1 MRTFV
6 PETAGPALVIEQAID
21 FASPEETQWQGIVS
35 NKSAT
40 EPSQPTKPW
49 LAHYPPKVPTK
60 LSYPDF
66 PAWGF
71 LANTA
76 ATHPERIACHYYKQH
91 LTYSAVAQEARR
103 VATML
108 RKYGVRP
115 GDRVG
120 ILLPNMPEYISAI
133 NGVWMA
139 GGIAVALSPLSVPSE
154 IDNILT
160 ATDCRIVISLDL
172 LAPLVLKGSYKPR
185 HIFFTTLQDRL
196 PGWMRL
202 GYAFARMRRL
212 GFWPP
217 LDGPN
222 QHDFH
227 DELAQC
233 RPLLQPVVPASLS
246 DAAYILP
253 TGGTTGAP
261 KAVTLCH
268 RNLVSNACQ
277 CAAWGDGEDMK
288 FGHHVGLSV
297 LPFFHSYG
305 LVGNLLSG
313 TAVAATQILLHRF
326 IPRVVVQLLEQHQ
339 PTTFNAVP
347 AMLASLNEIFRQ
359 KPLRM
364 RNLKY
369 VQVGGAPLDPQ
380 IALEFAKHTGAQVV
394 EGYGLSECSPC
405 VTAGPL
411 NGTARIGT
419 IGLPLPDTDVKIV
432 DADTGEF
439 QMATGD
445 VGELAVRG
453 PQVMLGYWNN
463 TTATTQVIRDGW
475 LFTGDLATIDDDG
488 FVKIVD
494 RKKDLIITSGF
505 NVYPCDVEAVL
516 RRYPGV
522 EEVAVV
528 GVPHQ
533 ATGELVKAVLILNS
547 PSHFDRRAFDAF
559 CKENLAAQKRPKI
572 VELRSG
578 DLPRNFLGKVL
589 RRQLREPVPANS
601 AQATSTD
608 HESPA
613 LRRVE
618 AYVAAL
624 RE

>member
-1 MRTFV
+1 
-6 PETAGPALVIEQAID
+6 
-21 FASPEETQWQGIVS
+21 
-35 NKSAT
+35 
-40 EPSQPTKPW
+40 
-49 LAHYPPKVPTK
+49 
-60 LSYPDF
+60 
-66 PAWGF
+66 
-71 LANTA
+71 TA
-76 ATHPERIACHYYKQH
+76 ATYPDRIACHYYKQH
-91 LTYSAVAQEARR
+91 LTYSVVASEARR
-103 VATML
+103 VAAML
-108 RKYGVRP
+108 VKYGVRP

-120 ILLPNMPEYISAI
+120 ILMPNMPEYISAI

-154 IDNILT
+154 IDNILA

-172 LAPLVLKGSYKPR
+172 LAPLVLNGSYKPR

-246 DAAYILP
+246 NAAYILP

-261 KAVTLCH
+261 KAVTLSH
-268 RNLVSNACQ
+268 RNLVANAWQ
-277 CAAWGDGEDMK
+277 CAAWGDGEAID
-288 FGHHVGLSV
+288 HHVGLSV

-347 AMLASLNEIFRQ
+347 AMLASLNEIFRT
-359 KPLRM
+359 KPLRTQK
-364 RNLKY
+364 LKY

-380 IALEFAKHTGAQVV
+380 IAQEFARHTGAQVV

-419 IGLPLPDTDVKIV
+419 IGLPLPDTDVKVV
-432 DADTGEF
+432 DADTGELR
-439 QMATGD
+439 MATGE

-463 TTATTQVIRDGW
+463 PTATAQVIRDGW
-475 LFTGDLATIDDDG
+475 LFTGDLATMDDDG

-505 NVYPCDVEAVL
+505 NVYPCDVEAIL
-516 RRYPGV
+516 RRFPGV
-522 EEVAVV
+522 EDVAVV
-528 GVPHQ
+528 GVPNQ
-533 ATGELVKAVLILNS
+533 ACGELVKAVLVLNS
-547 PSHFDRRAFDAF
+547 STRFDRRTFDAY
-559 CKENLAAQKRPKI
+559 CKDNLAAQKRPKI
-572 VELRSG
+572 VEVQTG

-589 RRQLREPVPANS
+589 RRQLREPASTNPP
-601 AQATSTD
+601 QATSTN

-618 AYVAAL
+618 ALVAAL

>member
-1 MRTFV
+1 MQTLV
-6 PETAGPALVIEQAID
+6 TDAVGLIPAIERSSDYA
-21 FASPEETQWQGIVS
+21 APVTQWQGIVS
-35 NKSAT
+35 NKFNT
-40 EPSQPTKPW
+40 EPSRPTKPW
-49 LAHYPPKVPTK
+49 LAHYPAKVSGT

-76 ATHPERIACHYYKQH
+76 AMYPDRIACHYYKQH
-91 LTYSAVAQEARR
+91 LTFAEVAEQARR

-108 RKYGVRP
+108 VKYGVRP

-139 GGIAVALSPLSVPSE
+139 GAIAVALSPLSVPSE
-154 IDNILT
+154 IENILT
-160 ATDCRIVISLDL
+160 ATDCRTVISLDL
-172 LAPLVLKGSYKPR
+172 LAPLILKGNYKPR
-185 HIFFTTLQDRL
+185 HILFTTLQDRL

-261 KAVTLCH
+261 KAVTLSH
-268 RNLVSNACQ
+268 RNLVTNTWQ
-277 CAAWGDGEDMK
+277 LFAWAEGEVAQ
-288 FGHHVGLSV
+288 HTSLSV
-297 LPFFHSYG
+297 APFFHCFG
-305 LVGNLLSG
+305 LVGNLLCG
-313 TAVAATQILLHRF
+313 TALATTQILLHRF
-326 IPRVVVQLLEQHQ
+326 IPRVVVQLIEQHE
-339 PTTFNAVP
+339 PTTFSAVP
-347 AMLASLNEIFRQ
+347 AMLASLNEIFRH
-359 KPLRM
+359 KPLRT
-364 RNLKY
+364 RKLQH
-369 VQVGGAPLDPQ
+369 VQVGGAPLDPKL
-380 IALEFAKHTGAQVV
+380 AEEFARHTGAQVV

-411 NGTARIGT
+411 SGNARSGT
-419 IGLPLPDTDVKIV
+419 IGLPLPDTNVKIV
-432 DADTGEF
+432 DADTGECT
-439 QMATGD
+439 MSPGE
-445 VGELAVRG
+445 VGELIVQG

-463 TTATTQVIRDGW
+463 PAATAQVIRNGW
-475 LFTGDLATIDDDG
+475 LYTGDLATIDGDG
-488 FVKIVD
+488 FLKIVD

-505 NVYPCDVEAVL
+505 NVYPCDVEQIL
-516 RRYPGV
+516 RRFPGV
-522 EEVAVV
+522 VDAAVV
-528 GVPHQ
+528 GVPNPNY
-533 ATGELVKAVLILNS
+533 GELVKAVLVVS
-547 PSHFDRRAFDAF
+547 ADAHFDRRTFEAY
-559 CKENLAAQKRPKI
+559 CKENLAAHKRPKI
-572 VELRSG
+572 VEVQTD

-589 RRQLREPVPANS
+589 RRQLREPAPTNPPPV
-601 AQATSTD
+601 TSTT
-608 HESPA
+608 HTSPA
-613 LRRVE
+613 LRREE
-618 AYVAAL
+618 ALVAAL

>member
-1 MRTFV
+1 MRTLVSF
-6 PETAGPALVIEQAID
+6 TADLTAID
-21 FASPEETQWQGIVS
+21 QQTELDTSVTQWHSIVS
-35 NKSAT
+35 KKSV
-40 EPSQPTKPW
+40 EPEMPPKPW
-49 LAHYPPKVPTK
+49 LAHYPEAVPAT

-76 ATHPERIACHYYKQH
+76 ATHPQRTACQYYKQQ
-91 LTYSAVAQEARR
+91 LTFAEIAEQARR
-103 VATML
+103 VAAML
-108 RKYGVRP
+108 VKFGLRP

-120 ILLPNMPEYISAI
+120 ILMPNMPEYISAI

-139 GGIAVALSPLSVPSE
+139 GGIAVALSPLSVPNE
-154 IDNILT
+154 IASVLT

-172 LAPLVLKGSYKPR
+172 LAPLVLNGNYRPR
-185 HIFFTTLQDRL
+185 HLFFTTLQDRL

-212 GFWPP
+212 GFWPAA
-217 LDGPN
+217 DGPN

-227 DELAQC
+227 DELALC
-233 RPLLQPVVPASLS
+233 RPLFQPVVPASLS

-261 KAVTLCH
+261 KAVTLSH
-268 RNLVSNACQ
+268 RNLVANAWQ
-277 CAAWGDGEDMK
+277 CATWAEGEVEK
-288 FGHHVGLSV
+288 PVGLSV

-305 LVGNLLSG
+305 LISNLLCG

-326 IPRVVVQLLEQHQ
+326 IPRVVVQLIEQHK

-347 AMLASLNEIFRQ
+347 AMLASLNEIFRT
-359 KPLRM
+359 KPLTTRS
-364 RNLKY
+364 LQF
-369 VQVGGAPLDPQ
+369 VQVGGAPLAPA
-380 IALEFAKHTGAQVV
+380 IAKEFARHTGAQVV

-411 NGTARIGT
+411 DGTARLGT

-432 DADTGEF
+432 DAETGEL
-439 QMATGD
+439 TLPPGE

-453 PQVMLGYWNN
+453 PQVMLGYWKNP
-463 TTATTQVIRDGW
+463 TATALILRDGW
-475 LFTGDLATIDDDG
+475 LFTGDLATIDAAG

-505 NVYPCDVEAVL
+505 NVYPCDVEAIL
-516 RRYPGV
+516 RGFPGV
-522 EEVAVV
+522 DDAAVI
-528 GVPHQ
+528 GVPHHEY
-533 ATGELVKAVLILNS
+533 GELVKTVLVLN
-547 PSHFDRRAFDAF
+547 PSARFDRKAFDAF
-559 CKENLAAQKRPKI
+559 CKDNLAAHKRPKLVEI
-572 VELRSG
+572 VSG

-589 RRQLREPVPANS
+589 RRQLREPTPTNLS
-601 AQATSTD
+601 QATSTLN
-608 HESPA
+608 ESLTQRREAA
-613 LRRVE
+613 L
-618 AYVAAL
+618 VAAL

>member
-1 MRTFV
+1 MPTLV
-6 PETAGPALVIEQAID
+6 PKEAGQAPAIEQFTNLSTPI
-21 FASPEETQWQGIVS
+21 TQWQGIVS
-35 NKSAT
+35 NKGAT
-40 EPSQPTKPW
+40 EPAPLVKPW
-49 LAHYPPKVPTK
+49 LGHYPTKVSAALT
-60 LSYPDF
+60 YPDI

-76 ATHPERIACHYYKQH
+76 ATHPDRIACYYYKQH
-91 LTYSAVAQEARR
+91 LKYSEVADEARR

-108 RKYGVRP
+108 VKHGVRP

-120 ILLPNMPEYISAI
+120 ILLPNMPEYISTI
-133 NGVWMA
+133 NGIWMA
-139 GGIAVALSPLSVPSE
+139 GGIAVALSPLSVPNE
-154 IDNILT
+154 INGILS
-160 ATDCRIVISLDL
+160 ATDCRVVISLDL

-185 HIFFTTLQDRL
+185 HIVFTSLQDRL

-202 GYAFARMRRL
+202 GYAFARIRRL

-222 QHDFH
+222 QHNFH

-233 RPLLQPVVPASLS
+233 RPLLQPVVPESLS
-246 DAAYILP
+246 DAAYVLP

-261 KAVTLCH
+261 KAVTLSH
-268 RNLVSNACQ
+268 RNLVANAWQ
-277 CAAWGDGEDMK
+277 VAEWGNSEEIE
-288 FGHHVGLSV
+288 HHIGLSV

-313 TAVAATQILLHRF
+313 TALAATQILLHRF
-326 IPRVVVQLLEQHQ
+326 IPRVVVQLLEQHR

-347 AMLASLNEIFRQ
+347 AMLASLNEIFRS
-359 KPLRM
+359 KPLRT
-364 RNLKY
+364 RRLQY

-380 IALEFAKHTGAQVV
+380 IAQEFARHTGAQVV

-432 DADTGEF
+432 DTDTGER
-439 QMATGD
+439 TLPIGE

-453 PQVMLGYWNN
+453 PQTMLGYWNN
-463 TTATTQVIRDGW
+463 PTATAQVIRDGW
-475 LFTGDLATIDDDG
+475 LFTGDLATIDHDG
-488 FVKIVD
+488 FIKIVD

-505 NVYPCDVEAVL
+505 NVYPGDVEAIL
-516 RRYPGV
+516 RRFPGV
-522 EEVAVV
+522 SEVAVV

-533 ATGELVKAVLILNS
+533 ATGELVKAVLVLK
-547 PSHFDRRAFDAF
+547 PDARFDRRTFDAF

-572 VELRSG
+572 VEVRID

-589 RRQLREPVPANS
+589 RRQLREPAS
-601 AQATSTD
+601 TSQPPTTSITN
-608 HESPA
+608 ESLTP
-613 LRRVE
+613 RRDE
-618 AYVAAL
+618 APVAAL

>member
-1 MRTFV
+1 MQTILPGTV
-6 PETAGPALVIEQAID
+6 SNALAIERLTD
-21 FASPEETQWQGIVS
+21 FAAPATQWHGIVS
-35 NKSAT
+35 SKCGVD
-40 EPSQPTKPW
+40 PSRSPLPW
-49 LAHYPPKVPTK
+49 LAHYPANVPTT
-60 LSYPDF
+60 LDYPEF

-71 LANTA
+71 LEKTA
-76 ATHPERIACHYYKQH
+76 ATSPDRIACHYYKQQ
-91 LTYSAVAQEARR
+91 LTYEEIADEARR

-108 RKYGVRP
+108 VKYGVQP

-154 IDNILT
+154 IDKIL
-160 ATDCRIVISLDL
+160 ADTDCHVVISLDL
-172 LAPLVLKGSYKPR
+172 LAPLVVNGDHKPR

-217 LDGPN
+217 VDGPN
-222 QHDFH
+222 QHNFH
-227 DELAQC
+227 DELNLC
-233 RPLLQPVVPASLS
+233 RPLFQPVVPASLS
-246 DAAYILP
+246 NAAYILP

-261 KAVTLCH
+261 KAVTLSH
-268 RNLVSNACQ
+268 RNLVANAWQ
-277 CAAWGDGEDMK
+277 CVAWGGGPNVEYR
-288 FGHHVGLSV
+288 VGLSV
-297 LPFFHSYG
+297 LPFFHIYG

-326 IPRVVVQLLEQHQ
+326 IPRVVVQLIEQHQ
-339 PTTFNAVP
+339 PSTFNAVP
-347 AMLASLNEIFRQ
+347 AMLASLNEIFRD
-359 KPLRM
+359 KPLRT
-364 RNLKY
+364 RKLKQ

-380 IALEFAKHTGAQVV
+380 IAQEFAYHTGAQVV

-411 NGTARIGT
+411 NGTARSGT
-419 IGLPLPDTDVKIV
+419 IGLPLPDTEVKIV
-432 DADTGEF
+432 DADVGE
-439 QMATGD
+439 MTLHPGE

-463 TTATTQVIRDGW
+463 PAATSQILRDGW
-475 LFTGDLATIDDDG
+475 LFTGDLATIDRDG

-516 RRYPGV
+516 RRFPGV
-522 EEVAVV
+522 VDVAVV
-528 GVPHQ
+528 GVPDP
-533 ATGELVKAVLILNS
+533 AIGELVKAVLVLDQS
-547 PSHFDRRAFDAF
+547 AVFDRRAFDTF
-559 CKENLAAQKRPKI
+559 CKDNLSAQKRPKI
-572 VELRSG
+572 VEVQTD

-589 RRQLREPVPANS
+589 RRQLREPAPANPL
-601 AQATSTD
+601 QATSTD
-608 HESPA
+608 HES
-613 LRRVE
+613 LTRRCEE
-618 AYVAAL
+618 AFVAAL
-624 RE
+624 KE

>member
-1 MRTFV
+1 MPTLV
-6 PETAGPALVIEQAID
+6 PETVGLMPTIEQLNDVA
-21 FASPEETQWQGIVS
+21 APVTQWHGIVS
-35 NKSAT
+35 NKFGT
-40 EPSQPTKPW
+40 EPSPPTKPW
-49 LAHYPPKVPTK
+49 LAHYPAKVSAT

-76 ATHPERIACHYYKQH
+76 ATHPDRTACHYYKQH
-91 LTYSAVAQEARR
+91 LTYAEVAVQARR
-103 VATML
+103 VAAML
-108 RKYGVRP
+108 VKYGIQP

-120 ILLPNMPEYISAI
+120 ILLPNMPEYISTI

-139 GGIAVALSPLSVPSE
+139 GGIAVALSPLSVPCE

-160 ATDCRIVISLDL
+160 ATDCRVVIALDL

-185 HIFFTTLQDRL
+185 HIVFTTLQDRL

-261 KAVTLCH
+261 KAVTLSH
-268 RNLVSNACQ
+268 RNLVSNAWQ
-277 CAAWGDGEDMK
+277 VSKWGDGEKVD
-288 FGHHVGLSV
+288 HHVGLSV

-347 AMLASLNEIFRQ
+347 AMLASLNEIFRN
-359 KPLRM
+359 KPLRT
-364 RNLKY
+364 RRLKY

-380 IALEFAKHTGAQVV
+380 IAQEFARHTGAQVV

-419 IGLPLPDTDVKIV
+419 IGLPLPDTAVKVV
-432 DADTGEF
+432 DADTGELTLP
-439 QMATGD
+439 TGD

-463 TTATTQVIRDGW
+463 PTATAQVIRDGW
-475 LFTGDLATIDDDG
+475 LFTGDLATIDNDG

-516 RRYPGV
+516 RRFPGV
-522 EEVAVV
+522 NDVAVV
-528 GVPHQ
+528 GVPNP
-533 ATGELVKAVLILNS
+533 AVGELVKAVLVLK
-547 PSHFDRRAFDAF
+547 PDARFDRRAFDAF
-559 CKENLAAQKRPKI
+559 CKENLAAHKRPKI
-572 VELRSG
+572 VEAQTD

-589 RRQLREPVPANS
+589 RRQLREPAPTNPS
-601 AQATSTD
+601 SATSTT
-608 HESPA
+608 HISPTQRREEA
-613 LRRVE
+613 L
-618 AYVAAL
+618 AAAL

>member
-6 PETAGPALVIEQAID
+6 PDMADLTAIERRTELD
-21 FASPEETQWQGIVS
+21 TSVTQWHGVVS
-35 NKSAT
+35 RKSV
-40 EPSQPTKPW
+40 EPEAPPKPW
-49 LAHYPPKVPTK
+49 LANYPESVPAT

-71 LANTA
+71 LDNTA
-76 ATHPERIACHYYKQH
+76 AAHPNRVACQYYTQK
-91 LTYSAVAQEARR
+91 LTYAQIAEQARR
-103 VATML
+103 VAATL
-108 RKYGVRP
+108 VKYGLRP

-120 ILLPNMPEYISAI
+120 ILMPNMPEYISAI

-139 GGIAVALSPLSVPSE
+139 GGIAVALSPLSVATE
-154 IDNILT
+154 IANVLT

-172 LAPLVLKGSYKPR
+172 LAPLVLKGSYRPR
-185 HIFFTTLQDRL
+185 HLFFTTLQDRL

-212 GFWPP
+212 GFWPAV
-217 LDGPN
+217 DGPN

-227 DELAQC
+227 DELALC
-233 RPLLQPVVPASLS
+233 RPLFQPVVPASLS

-261 KAVTLCH
+261 KAVTLSH
-268 RNLVSNACQ
+268 RNLVANASQ
-277 CAAWGDGEDMK
+277 CAAWVEGEVELP
-288 FGHHVGLSV
+288 VGLSV

-305 LVGNLLSG
+305 LISNLLCG

-347 AMLASLNEIFRQ
+347 AMLASLNEIFRT
-359 KPLRM
+359 KPLKTRS
-364 RNLKY
+364 LQF
-369 VQVGGAPLDPQ
+369 VQVGGAPLAPA
-380 IALEFAKHTGAQVV
+380 IAEEFARHTGAQVV

-411 NGTARIGT
+411 DGTARLGT

-432 DADTGEF
+432 DAETGEV
-439 QMATGD
+439 TLPSGE

-453 PQVMLGYWNN
+453 PQVMLGYWQNP
-463 TTATTQVIRDGW
+463 TATEQVIRDGW
-475 LFTGDLATIDDDG
+475 LFTGDLATIDADG

-505 NVYPCDVEAVL
+505 NVYPCDVEAIL
-516 RRYPGV
+516 RGFPGIADA
-522 EEVAVV
+522 AVV
-528 GVPHQ
+528 GVPHHEC
-533 ATGELVKAVLILNS
+533 GELVKAVLVLN
-547 PSHFDRRAFDAF
+547 PSTRFDRKAFDAF
-559 CKENLAAQKRPKI
+559 CKENLAAHKRPKL
-572 VELRSG
+572 VEVVTG

-589 RRQLREPVPANS
+589 RRQLREPTS
-601 AQATSTD
+601 AGSTQATSTSNESLTQR
-608 HESPA
+608 HEEV
-613 LRRVE
+613 L
-618 AYVAAL
+618 VAAL